1 MLIPPSRITIL
12 HDICTVNCMKLTF
25 AILLSFSVALTYG
38 QIDNNIGDSNGINI
52 PFGTDT
58 GTTPNISN
66 TSLSTKP
73 LGLDNPDN
81 KTGFGQYIATDTL
94 SIGETKDEGIK
105 FTTDNG
111 LMTRK
116 SNTAPKY
123 FTKDK
128 VVKEKFRQN
137 QFFGTYESDAKYV
150 VLRCRDHEFVD
161 GDRVKVYVNGN
172 VLVPGVNLT
181 SAFKEFDLFLDPG
194 TNKIEIEALNQGAS
208 GPNTAEFIIID
219 DDGTL
224 LFSNEWNLAT
234 GVRASF
240 IIYKPQQ

>member
-1 MLIPPSRITIL
+1 MKQLLVIL
-12 HDICTVNCMKLTF
+12 CSI
-25 AILLSFSVALTYG
+25 VATSALA
-38 QIDNNIGDSNGINI
+38 QIDNNIGDSNGVSI
-52 PFGTDT
+52 PFGNDT
-58 GTTPNISN
+58 SNPNISN
-66 TSLSTKP
+66 SSLTIKNT
-73 LGLDNPDN
+73 GINNPDN
-81 KTGFGQYIATDTL
+81 KSGFGQYSVSDTITL
-94 SIGETKDEGIK
+94 GVTKEKGIN

-137 QFFGTYESDAKYV
+137 QFFGNYESDAKYV

-161 GDRVKVYVNGN
+161 GDRVKVYINGN

-181 SAFKEFDLFLDPG
+181 GSYKEFELFLDPG
-194 TNKIEIEALNQGAS
+194 TNKIEIEALNQGTS

-219 DDGTL
+219 DDGAL

-240 IIYKPQQ
+240 IIYKSQE

>member
-1 MLIPPSRITIL
+1 MKQIL
-12 HDICTVNCMKLTF
+12 VL
-25 AILLSFSVALTYG
+25 LLSMATTLAIG
-38 QIDNNIGDSNGINI
+38 QIDNNIGNSNGVSI
-52 PFGTDT
+52 PFGDS
-58 GTTPNISN
+58 TTNPNISN
-66 TSLSTKP
+66 TSLSTP
-73 LGLDNPDN
+73 NYGLDNPED
-81 KTGFGQYIATDTL
+81 KTGFGQYSVSDTISL
-94 SIGETKDEGIK
+94 GTTKEEGIN

-137 QFFGTYESDAKYV
+137 QFFGSYESDAKYV
-150 VLRCRDHEFVD
+150 ILRCRDHEFVD
-161 GDRVKVYVNGN
+161 GDRVKVYVNGH
-172 VLVPGVNLT
+172 VLVPGINLT
-181 SAFKEFDLFLDPG
+181 GSYKEFDLFLDPG
-194 TNKIEIEALNQGAS
+194 TNKVEIEALNQGTS

-234 GVRASF
+234 SMRASF
-240 IIYKPQQ
+240 IIYKTQE